1 MTTNKPLNNSLHQAT
16 NNSANADIV
25 PRQGIS
31 IIWFVPFIALIFG
44 VWLGINAMSN
54 QGVFITIEF
63 ENGAGIVSKKT
74 EIRYKGLVSGIVN
87 NVVPSD
93 DLQHV
98 IAEVEMSK
106 TFANYLTDNTK
117 FWLVSAN
124 ISLQGVSGLDTLV
137 SGSYINI
144 IPDTNE
150 GAESQDHFVALNEAP
165 QLDMTTPGLYLTL
178 QSNVLGSISE
188 NSPISF
194 KQIPIGHV
202 TSYHY

>member
-1 MTTNKPLNNSLHQAT
+1 MTTNKLLKNTLHQAT
-16 NNSANADIV
+16 NDLATADIV

-98 IAEVEMSK
+98 IAKVEMSK
-106 TFANYLTDNTK
+106 TFADYLTDNTQ
-117 FWLVSAN
+117 FWLVSAD
-124 ISLQGVSGLDTLV
+124 ISLQGVSGLDTLL

-144 IPDTNE
+144 IPDTTE
-150 GAESQDHFVALNEAP
+150 GAESQDH
-165 QLDMTTPGLYLTL
+165 
-178 QSNVLGSISE
+178 
-188 NSPISF
+188 
-194 KQIPIGHV
+194 
-202 TSYHY
+202 